1 MAVIEFDPRP
11 CDGPNC
17 VPSPAEIL
25 TAEKVGVD
33 PLVIHQFN
41 DIHMD
46 SLFESSRERLNQWP
60 H

>member
-1 MAVIEFDPRP
+1 MAIIEFEPRP
-11 CDGPNC
+11 CDYPNC

-33 PLVIHQFN
+33 PLVVHQFN

-46 SLFESSRERLNQWP
+46 SLLEASKRKG
-60 H
+60 